1 MAYGTSNKYIVYSIN
16 TQQIV
21 NDTNTN
27 ATWLKVWVDVWRTN
41 SGYETY
47 GNGTVYCRINGTVY
61 SAAIST
67 AQRITSSPI
76 RVGEWDVTIPHQPDG
91 TASISITAWFS
102 HARFSSSEQ
111 GFVLP
116 LNTIPR
122 AANITN
128 FQCSTSYLNGAM
140 TVTYDSKATFTYYL
154 RLSIPNVQQIYRASL
169 GNQSAGSK
177 TASHTF
183 TSSELSTIYNLTK
196 TSDKQQ
202 IGAVIETYNGGN
214 KVGESSE
221 SILTLTLP
229 TTIVPTLTSLTAAG
243 VDLFNSQYI
252 QGKSKV
258 KLTANGAAGVYGSTI
273 TGYSFLESNNDFS
286 SSGNS
291 NTCTTDVI
299 NKSGTVTYKVVVTD
313 SRGRT
318 ATKSVSIK
326 VLAYSAPTLNVDAY
340 RCKSDG
346 TMDVAEGNYIAVKA
360 TYTYT
365 NISGNSITS
374 RSIKIDG
381 TSKSTNFASGTIY
394 KYGTYSLDSEHTVV
408 VSVKDAINS
417 SPVEITRIID
427 IGSVIADFQK
437 DRIGFGRFCTEADQM
452 QVGYTLNLFNGLKVN
467 DENQP
472 TFVLVRTLDVEI

>member
-16 TQQIV
+16 TQQVV

-27 ATWLKVWVDVWRTN
+27 ATWLKVWIDIWRTN
-41 SGYETY
+41 TGYTTSGS
-47 GNGTVYCRINGTVY
+47 GTVYCRINGTVY
-61 SAAIST
+61 TAAISN
-67 AQRITSSPI
+67 AQAITSTPI
-76 RVGEWDVTIPHQPDG
+76 RIGEWDVTIPHQPDG

-111 GFVLP
+111 GFVLT

-128 FQCSTSYLNGAM
+128 FQCSTNYLDGAM

-169 GNQSAGSK
+169 GNQSSGSK
-177 TASHTF
+177 TATHTF

-196 TSDKQQ
+196 TTDKQQ

-229 TTIVPTLTSLTAAG
+229 TTIVPTLTSLTAVG

-273 TGYSFLESNNDFS
+273 TSYSFLESNNNFS
-286 SSGNS
+286 SSGSS

-299 NKSGTVTYKVVVTD
+299 NKAGTVTYKVIVTD

-318 ATKSVSIK
+318 ATKSVNIT
-326 VLAYSAPTLNVDAY
+326 VIEYSAPTLNVDAY

-365 NISGNSITS
+365 LVEGNSITS

-381 TSKSTNFASGTIY
+381 VSKSTNFTSGTVY

-408 VSVKDAINS
+408 VTIQDAIS
-417 SPVEITRIID
+417 SEPVTISRDID
-427 IGSVIADFQK
+427 IGTVVADFQK
-437 DRIGFGRFCTEADQM
+437 DCIGFGRFCTEKDQM
-452 QVGYTLNLFNGLKVN
+452 QVGYTLNLFNGLKVTN
-467 DENQP
+467 EEQP